1 MNFIMWLAMIGCLLS
16 FLAPR
21 EVQVCDFVVVTLS
34 TSPYSGL
41 RFCSK
46 TAYSVMIFDLHC
58 KYAKYVSGFEKR
70 GNFAHN
76 AKFWHFSSYHHFK
89 AVRASDFILG
99 LGGHQALCFTNPMF
113 EAVDSLLSEVV
124 TVKPKV

>member
-1 MNFIMWLAMIGCLLS
+1 MQMNFIMWLAMIGCLLS

-46 TAYSVMIFDLHC
+46 TAYSIMIFDLHC
-58 KYAKYVSGFEKR
+58 KYAKYSAWISLRNTPFQTEPQ
-70 GNFAHN
+70 
-76 AKFWHFSSYHHFK
+76 S
-89 AVRASDFILG
+89 AVPL
-99 LGGHQALCFTNPMF
+99 
-113 EAVDSLLSEVV
+113 
-124 TVKPKV
+124 